1 MEQPAGSLWGMRLYG
16 VKKKQVISMDK
27 KWRQR
32 IATGLCTAM
41 LTGAAAPVFAQ
52 SLWSDHVGGESMLFA
67 DHKARNVGDILTIVI
82 SETATASMTKA
93 SNNSKSGKTELG
105 AGVGIFG
112 FLAAAS
118 ASGSDSF
125 KANGSATNTNRAT
138 GRVTVTVTDVLPN
151 GNMVVGGTQS
161 IWQNNNEHKITLRGV
176 VRRDD
181 VTYANTVPSTQ
192 VADAT
197 IHFDGKG
204 PINAKQ
210 RQGILTQIFNFLF

>member
-1 MEQPAGSLWGMRLYG
+1 MNM
-16 VKKKQVISMDK
+16 KKKWQK
-27 KWRQR
+27 RL
-32 IATGLCTAM
+32 AAGLCAVV
-41 LTGAAAPVFAQ
+41 LSSAAAPAVAQ
-52 SLWSDHVGGESMLFA
+52 SLWADSVGGESMLFA

-82 SETATASMTKA
+82 SETTTASMTKA
-93 SNNSKSGKTELG
+93 SNNSKSGQTSLN

-138 GRVTVTVTDVLPN
+138 GRVTVTVTEVLPN
-151 GNMVVGGTQS
+151 GNMVVEGTQS
-161 IWQNNNEHKITLRGV
+161 IWQNKNEHKIVFRGTCRPEHKITLRGV

-181 VTYANTVPSTQ
+181 VSYANTVPSTQ

>member
-1 MEQPAGSLWGMRLYG
+1 MM
-16 VKKKQVISMDK
+16 K
-27 KWRQR
+27 KWQKT
-32 IATGLCTAM
+32 AAVGLCAFM
-41 LTGAAAPVFAQ
+41 LSAAPAQVFAQ
-52 SLWSDHVGGESMLFA
+52 SLWADSSGGSESMFFA
-67 DHKARNVGDILTIVI
+67 DRKARNVGDILTIVI
-82 SETATASMTKA
+82 SESASTSMVKGG
-93 SNNSKSGKTELG
+93 SNSKSGSTNLN

-118 ASGSDSF
+118 ASGSDSW
-125 KANGSATNTNRAT
+125 KANGTATDVNRAT

-151 GNMVVGGTQS
+151 GNMVVEGTQS
-161 IWQNNNEHKITLRGV
+161 IWNNKNEHKITLRGV

-181 VTYANTVPSTQ
+181 VTYDNTVPSTQ

-197 IHFDGKG
+197 IKFDGKG

>member
-1 MEQPAGSLWGMRLYG
+1 MNM
-16 VKKKQVISMDK
+16 KKKWQK
-27 KWRQR
+27 RL
-32 IATGLCTAM
+32 AAGLCAVI
-41 LTGAAAPVFAQ
+41 LSGAATPAVAQ
-52 SLWSDHVGGESMLFA
+52 SLWADSVGGESMLFA

-82 SETATASMTKA
+82 SETTTASMTKA
-93 SNNSKSGKTELG
+93 SNNSKSGQTSLN

-138 GRVTVTVTDVLPN
+138 GRVTVTVTEVLPN
-151 GNMVVGGTQS
+151 GNMVVEGTQS

-181 VTYANTVPSTQ
+181 VSYANTVPSTQ

>member
-1 MEQPAGSLWGMRLYG
+1 MNM
-16 VKKKQVISMDK
+16 KKKWQK
-27 KWRQR
+27 RL
-32 IATGLCTAM
+32 AAGLCAVI
-41 LTGAAAPVFAQ
+41 LSGAAAPAVAQ
-52 SLWSDHVGGESMLFA
+52 SLWADSVGGESMLFA

-82 SETATASMTKA
+82 SETTTASMTKA
-93 SNNSKSGKTELG
+93 SNNSKSGQTSLN

-138 GRVTVTVTDVLPN
+138 GRVTVTEVLPN
-151 GNMVVGGTQS
+151 GNMVVEGTQS

-181 VTYANTVPSTQ
+181 VSYANTVPSTQ

>member
-1 MEQPAGSLWGMRLYG
+1 MNM
-16 VKKKQVISMDK
+16 KKKWQK
-27 KWRQR
+27 RL
-32 IATGLCTAM
+32 AAGLCAVV
-41 LTGAAAPVFAQ
+41 LSSAAAPAVAQ
-52 SLWSDHVGGESMLFA
+52 SLWADSVGGESMLFA

-82 SETATASMTKA
+82 SETTTASMTKA
-93 SNNSKSGKTELG
+93 SNNSKSGQTSLN

-138 GRVTVTVTDVLPN
+138 GRVTVTVTEVLPN
-151 GNMVVGGTQS
+151 GNMVVEGTQS

-181 VTYANTVPSTQ
+181 VSYANTVPSTQ

-204 PINAKQ
+204 PKTAKP
-210 RQGILTQIFNFLF
+210 RQCILTHIFNFLF